1 MLAQEGPVTLRGR
14 GDRPEPT
21 RRSACLVPMPM
32 SSSSHL
38 GYVALALLVMLES
51 GGVPLPG
58 ETALITASTLAARHH
73 LKIELVIVVAAAA
86 AMLGDNIGYL
96 VGRVGGRRLLK
107 AAGPFAKGR
116 AAALAKGEPFFAKHG
131 PKAVFLG
138 RWVIGLRTWTAWLA
152 GASRMRWTAFAT
164 WNAAGSIA
172 WATVIGL
179 IAFHA
184 GRSTAGVIGVFTVGS
199 LGLVIVSVRFLWT
212 RRARHRRPATD
223 P

>member
-1 MLAQEGPVTLRGR
+1 MTV
-14 GDRPEPT
+14 
-21 RRSACLVPMPM
+21 
-32 SSSSHL
+32 SSHL

-51 GGVPLPG
+51 CGVPIPG

-86 AMLGDNIGYL
+86 AMFGDNIGYL
-96 VGRVGGRRLLK
+96 IGRVGGRRLLE
-107 AAGPFAKGR
+107 APGPFAKSR
-116 AAALAKGEPFFAKHG
+116 TAMLAKGEPFFAKHG

-152 GASRMRWTAFAT
+152 GASRMRWSSFAA

-172 WATVIGL
+172 WATVIAL

-184 GRSTAGVIGVFTVGS
+184 GRSTAGVVGVFAVGS
-199 LGLVIVSVRFLWT
+199 LGLVIVGARFLWK
-212 RRARHRRPATD
+212 RRARRRRPVTD